1 MLGNKRDYTL
11 WNKRGY
17 TSSLERTTF
26 ESAAKSSPRTSCLER
41 ADAENKTSVFL
52 LQEVFWSP
60 HMKLTSMFASILSTL
75 SWKYSLFSIISTGV
89 GTSHTIL

>member
-1 MLGNKRDYTL
+1 MRKLSFLNQKNGMLGNKRDYTL

-41 ADAENKTSVFL
+41 ADAEYKTSAFL

-60 HMKLTSMFASILSTL
+60 HMETDFYVCKHFE
-75 SWKYSLFSIISTGV
+75 YSFMEM
-89 GTSHTIL
+89 